1 MSYIVN
7 VHYKSDPK
15 DLFWQYSGKTHT
27 CLQDAVDELISITKQ
42 PHIDKAIV
50 AGSGTGQPVDSEDLI
65 DKAVANMINARNELI
80 TLLTKIQ
87 HISTVTA
94 YSSII
99 YASAF
104 DVVENSGVDM
114 DEVVH
119 NLEHVV
125 ERLREELNNG

>member
-1 MSYIVN
+1 
-7 VHYKSDPK
+7 
-15 DLFWQYSGKTHT
+15 
-27 CLQDAVDELISITKQ
+27 
-42 PHIDKAIV
+42 
-50 AGSGTGQPVDSEDLI
+50 
-65 DKAVANMINARNELI
+65 MINARNEFI

-104 DVVENSGVDM
+104 DVVENNGVKK
-114 DEVVH
+114 DELLH
-119 NLEHVV
+119 DLEHVM